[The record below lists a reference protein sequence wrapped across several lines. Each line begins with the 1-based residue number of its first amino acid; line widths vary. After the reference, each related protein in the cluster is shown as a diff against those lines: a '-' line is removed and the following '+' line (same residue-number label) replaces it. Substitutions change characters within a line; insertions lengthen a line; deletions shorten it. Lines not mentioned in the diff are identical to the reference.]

1 MQVLPLMQDNFDAA
15 VAQAPLLAIGFSAEP
30 EGFAARA
37 AEVDVDTVQWGH
49 VDTRIETGLA
59 ATFGIQSGPAL
70 LIFRERVVLYLESG
84 EHDSARIAD
93 LLHRVRALDMQA
105 VRAEIEAQKQAE
117 LAVRMRRVCPTSRR
131 GPMPE

>member
-1 MQVLPLMQDNFDAA
+1 MQVLPLTQDNFDAA
-15 VAQAPLLAIGFSAEP
+15 VAQAPLLAIGFSADP

-59 ATFGIQSGPAL
+59 GTFGIQSGPAL

-84 EHDSARIAD
+84 EHDSARMAD
-93 LLHRVRALDMQA
+93 LLHRVCALDMQA